1 MGIRLECHV
10 CVVRPTR
17 TLLCTACS
25 LHTGPYTELPS
36 ATIPSSFFTI
46 ADRSDVRILRTL
58 EEGNK
63 RTRSFI
69 TFHLPHYM
77 YVRTYSSVYLR
88 NTT

>member
-46 ADRSDVRILRTL
+46 AVGLYV
-58 EEGNK
+58 
-63 RTRSFI
+63 
-69 TFHLPHYM
+69 HLP
-77 YVRTYSSVYLR
+77 VV
-88 NTT
+88 